1 MDTPNA
7 PTCQCPL
14 DDSADPPL
22 CGKPAHKTCIHPE
35 VRDMDIW
42 VCDDCAR
49 EIEADDEGCLI
60 LDLLYSTTRPD
71 SCKPN

>member
-1 MDTPNA
+1 MDTTNA
-7 PTCQCPL
+7 PTCQCPR

-35 VRDMDIW
+35 

-60 LDLLYSTTRPD
+60 LDLLYGTTRPD